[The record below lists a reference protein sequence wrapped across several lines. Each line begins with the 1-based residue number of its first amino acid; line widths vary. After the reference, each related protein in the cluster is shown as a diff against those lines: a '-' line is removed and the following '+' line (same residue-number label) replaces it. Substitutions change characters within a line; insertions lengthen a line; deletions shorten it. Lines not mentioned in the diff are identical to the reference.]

1 MKSNFKIA
9 LLASILSPFTLY
21 AQTTTFEKYL
31 TKNISH
37 AFYMTDAPSLA
48 KQFDLKTPADAAPL
62 VRYNTFLETL
72 LEQERKLNA
81 PTGKAT
87 LGFSYDQAG
96 PGNQNLVNI
105 NSKVSL
111 SKKNYPSEFLLEST
125 VDVTS
130 QNGNLQENLADLAI
144 NYDYYLTPNV
154 ETFVFA
160 NRFSDKFM
168 GIDQRYEV
176 GGGVVLEAAGNVD
189 RNYEAIRTNNKKGA
203 ASRRL
208 YDALNAEGREILVKL
223 EEPTADIKM
232 WNDTLLRDKKPEEQ
246 QAVHQKIDAEKKRS
260 YRQVNQSYRT
270 WRAALLVGIFHET
283 EKSTLSETK
292 TYQRFVGN
300 DTIDVTDVLEKSLDV
315 NKIWRFEVRP
325 TLDIRA
331 DLFKL
336 SIRPYFKLPFIKP
349 VTRTFQNP
357 DDALPDST
365 ITRRYDYRFDGTAK
379 LSIEKGPLEFGV
391 SYRFLY
397 DNFAPMDFI
406 SPKGTVPA
414 VFVREK
420 KQHHLVRLNF
430 SIKF

>member
-1 MKSNFKIA
+1 MKKHHYTAVLFP
-9 LLASILSPFTLY
+9 LLSSFTLY

-31 TKNISH
+31 AKNISR
-37 AFYMTDAPSLA
+37 AFYMTDAPSLS
-48 KQFDLKTPADAAPL
+48 KQFDLKPDDAAPL

-72 LEQERKLNA
+72 LEQERKINA

-176 GGGVVLEAAGNVD
+176 GAGVVLEAAGNVD
-189 RNYEAIRTNNKKGA
+189 RNYEAITTNKKKGA

-208 YDALNAEGREILVKL
+208 YDALNAEGKEILGKL
-223 EEPTADIKM
+223 EEPIADSM
-232 WNDTLLRDKKPEEQ
+232 VWNKAFSSGKKPEEW
-246 QAVHQKIDAEKKRS
+246 QAVRHKIDAEKKRA
-260 YRQVNQSYRT
+260 YQQVNQTYRT

-283 EKSTLSETK
+283 EKGSLSETK
-292 TYQRFVGN
+292 TFFRPAGADSVE
-300 DTIDVTDVLEKSLDV
+300 VTELLEKSLV
-315 NKIWRFEVRP
+315 VSKIWRFEVRP

-357 DDALPDST
+357 DETLPDTT
-365 ITRRYDYRFDGTAK
+365 ITGRYDYRFDGTAK

-397 DNFAPMDFI
+397 DNFVPMDFI
-406 SPKGTVPA
+406 SPKGSVDA
-414 VFVREK
+414 IFVEEK
-420 KQHHLVRLNF
+420 KEHHLVRLNF